1 MHNQFSI
8 TCLIKQ
14 QPLEVIFLPQKKKI
28 ETQVCP
34 QEFMQYTD
42 GVNLNLNERDSSKY
56 VFENNLSRWEKK
68 KGKYEIRNK
77 KDEDKLKDKKTS
89 V

>member
-1 MHNQFSI
+1 MFDQAATTRSDFPAS
-8 TCLIKQ
+8 
-14 QPLEVIFLPQKKKI
+14 KKKI

-56 VFENNLSRWEKK
+56 ST
-68 KGKYEIRNK
+68 GKYLVFSAYTILCYK
-77 KDEDKLKDKKTS
+77 GIHFQ
-89 V
+89 

>member
-1 MHNQFSI
+1 MCN
-8 TCLIKQ
+8 
-14 QPLEVIFLPQKKKI
+14 KKI
-28 ETQVCP
+28 TMLIMWGPCIIP
-34 QEFMQYTD
+34 LWSFNHGNGKYTSLL
-42 GVNLNLNERDSSKY
+42 VMAWLIIKI
-56 VFENNLSRWEKK
+56 LSCVRWKKK